1 MNSSEMRELDYSGQ
15 DSLSADRRG
24 VSGREVVFGIIGV
37 LVGLLVLSGVWT
49 FTGRNTTS
57 FPQVTEVEPY
67 PAPGFALQALDGSTV
82 RLSDYRG
89 KVVLLNFWGTWCEPC
104 KAETPA
110 LEAAYQKLKNE
121 GLVIIGVDLLYTE
134 RSLNRDVEHVR
145 EFAHLYGVSYP
156 LVLDEDGSV
165 SRAYAIHPIPT
176 TYIIDR
182 EGKVRYI
189 RVSGL
194 REPDVE
200 RLFRAIKDGSG

>member
-1 MNSSEMRELDYSGQ
+1 MQELDYNEQNNVSI
-15 DSLSADRRG
+15 DRQS
-24 VSGREVVFGIIGV
+24 VSGREVMFGIIGV
-37 LVGLLVLSGVWT
+37 LVGLLVLSGVWALA
-49 FTGRNTTS
+49 GRNTTP

-67 PAPGFALQALDGSTV
+67 PAPDFALQALDGSTV
-82 RLSDYRG
+82 RLSDYQG

-121 GLVIIGVDLLYTE
+121 GLVIIGVDLLHSE
-134 RSLNRDVEHVR
+134 RSLNRDIEHVR
-145 EFAHLYGVSYP
+145 EFAQFYGVNYP

-176 TYIIDR
+176 TYIIDP

-189 RVSGL
+189 RVSEL

-200 RLFRAIKDGSG
+200 RLFREIKDGSS